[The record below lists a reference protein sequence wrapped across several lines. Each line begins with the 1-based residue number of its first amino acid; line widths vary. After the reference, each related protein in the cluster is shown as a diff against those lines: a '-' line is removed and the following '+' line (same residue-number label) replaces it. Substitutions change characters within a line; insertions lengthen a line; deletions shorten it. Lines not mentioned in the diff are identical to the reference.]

1 MPSDYLRER
10 CAKIATYDSRHLP
23 HWTQADLE
31 AVLQLLARR
40 PAAQEQ
46 IALGRIEGI
55 ASENDGHYATG
66 QAWRR
71 TRAIARAALGLK
83 PLK

>member
-55 ASENDGHYATG
+55 AGEHDGNYTNG
-66 QAWRR
+66 GRWRHVR
-71 TRAIARAALGLK
+71 NIARAALDLK
-83 PLK
+83 PLT